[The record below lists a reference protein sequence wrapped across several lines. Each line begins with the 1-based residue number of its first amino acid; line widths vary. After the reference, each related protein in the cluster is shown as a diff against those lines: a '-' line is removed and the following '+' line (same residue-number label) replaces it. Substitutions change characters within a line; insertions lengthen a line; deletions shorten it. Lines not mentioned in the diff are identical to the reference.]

1 MTFERT
7 MDYGLIKWII
17 TRPEIWAH
25 ATDDFSTA
33 AEEFEPAKSDMVW
46 YVLVRD
52 GDELLGM
59 FMLVPENAICWKVH
73 TCMLANAWGRK
84 AKQAAKEGI
93 DWVWKNMPAMR
104 LVTDVPE
111 YNRQASIFA
120 RWAGMTQ
127 FGLNPK
133 SYRKNGKLMDVMLL
147 GISHPEAK

>member
-7 MDYGLIKWII
+7 MDYALIKWII
-17 TRPEIWAH
+17 TRPEIWQH
-25 ATDDFSTA
+25 ATDDFGPSPA
-33 AEEFEPAKSDMVW
+33 EFEPAQSDAVW
-46 YVLVRD
+46 YVSVRD

-73 TCMLANAWGRK
+73 TCMLSTAWGKK

-93 DWVWKNMPAMR
+93 EWAWENMPALR

-133 SYRKNGKLMDVMLL
+133 SYQKNGKLQDVMLL
-147 GISHPEAK
+147 GISKPEAA